1 MEMNREEFLNKL
13 SGGLAATCVACLAAA
28 CSKDEPVTPGNNT
41 IPGGN
46 ASGVTVNLATE
57 LRNVNDFVAKT
68 GVIVIRTATGN
79 TANSFLAFSSSCPH
93 AGATVVYNS
102 ATTSFLCASHGSTF
116 SANGALVKGPADRG
130 LTSLTVV
137 ISGLTLTVKS

>member
-1 MEMNREEFLNKL
+1 MKINREEFLNKL
-13 SGGLAATCVACLAAA
+13 TGGLAVTCVACMAAA
-28 CSKDEPVTPGNNT
+28 CAKDEPVTPGNNT

-46 ASGVTVNLATE
+46 TSGVTVNLATE
-57 LRNVNDFVAKT
+57 LKNVNDFVAKT

-102 ATTSFLCASHGSTF
+102 STSSFLCASHGSTF
-116 SANGALVKGPADRG
+116 SANGSLVNGPADRG
-130 LTSLTVV
+130 LTSLSVV
-137 ISGLTLTVKS
+137 ISGSILTVKS